1 MQNKKIVKIDK
12 LSIKKNP
19 NAGQTGYHIPG
30 IQTIEYEYKG
40 DILPEELCDGKNGV
54 LHTPKYL
61 YKYEDTVVTCNKCG
75 NEVIWHE
82 IPLIGDFD
90 ALGYC
95 PECYATGSFDYEF
108 ESISDCIVDNKITI

>member
-40 DILPEELCDGKNGV
+40 DI
-54 LHTPKYL
+54 
-61 YKYEDTVVTCNKCG
+61 
-75 NEVIWHE
+75 
-82 IPLIGDFD
+82 F
-90 ALGYC
+90 A
-95 PECYATGSFDYEF
+95 
-108 ESISDCIVDNKITI
+108 